1 MIVNLESKTIN
12 RISEFKYEIIFDLP
26 KLYFDPTQTVYANEV
41 AIHWKSK
48 TNSTA
53 LLQTTLIDKS
63 PLNTSQQLLFIF
75 QRKESN
81 FLYYSPTRIQEY
93 KIQRA
98 ELQSSQF
105 YLETSEKTNI
115 LKIYLQL
122 HFSDA
127 RIQQINKK

>member
-75 QRKESN
+75 QRKICRTIMKLHQQAN
-81 FLYYSPTRIQEY
+81 FVTNSC
-93 KIQRA
+93 
-98 ELQSSQF
+98 SF
-105 YLETSEKTNI
+105 GTSIT
-115 LKIYLQL
+115 LP
-122 HFSDA
+122 
-127 RIQQINKK
+127 